1 MFYAAFKPTSWLPFI
16 TIPRTPPAITLKAEA
31 FHIPL
36 AEEVL
41 TFLAQRVR
49 TNVRRL
55 EGALMRVGS
64 YQSLSGRACSR
75 ETVEQ
80 LLRDILREEAKKTV
94 TIEQIQE
101 KVAEHFDVGL
111 ADMTSKRPLLR
122 FRVRWRCIWLGVTP
136 KPRCSRLEKPLGDEI
151 TEQCCTLAKMSL
163 CA

>member
-1 MFYAAFKPTSWLPFI
+1 M
-16 TIPRTPPAITLKAEA
+16 AILRKKAEA

-36 AEEVL
+36 AEELL

-80 LLRDILREEAKKTV
+80 LLRDSLREEAKKTV

-101 KVAEHFDVGL
+101 KGGRTF
-111 ADMTSKRPLLR
+111 
-122 FRVRWRCIWLGVTP
+122 
-136 KPRCSRLEKPLGDEI
+136 
-151 TEQCCTLAKMSL
+151 
-163 CA
+163 